1 MVENKNVR
9 PIYHSYMYKKP
20 ANTKLL
26 KPFRKQLRNHATM
39 AECVLWRTLKESQIE
54 SLKFRRQHSIGSYI
68 LDFYCPML
76 KLGIELDGG
85 IHNDMVIHMRD
96 EEKEDFFKANSI
108 NVLRFPNEV
117 VFNNP
122 QYIIERI
129 IAYKEEYL
137 ND

>member
-1 MVENKNVR
+1 
-9 PIYHSYMYKKP
+9 
-20 ANTKLL
+20 
-26 KPFRKQLRNHATM
+26 
-39 AECVLWRTLKESQIE
+39 
-54 SLKFRRQHSIGSYI
+54 
-68 LDFYCPML
+68 ML

-117 VFNNP
+117 VFNNT

>member
-9 PIYHSYMYKKP
+9 PIYHSYMYKNP

-54 SLKFRRQHSIGSYI
+54 GLKFRRQH
-68 LDFYCPML
+68 

-85 IHNDMVIHMRD
+85 IHNDMVIHMKD
-96 EEKEDFFKANSI
+96 EEKEDFFKANGI